1 MLPGSAQHYDGY
13 TEHIREAVSKF
24 NVGSGNRYMEWPTI
38 FKEAST
44 DFERIICLVKVLQN
58 SVMGRICNIPSS
70 VSVNNSNSCYFI
82 YFR

>member
-1 MLPGSAQHYDGY
+1 MLPGSAPYYDGY
-13 TEHIREAVSKF
+13 TARIREAVSKF
-24 NVGSGNRYMEWPTI
+24 NVGSGDRYMAWPKI

-58 SVMGRICNIPSS
+58 SVMGRICDLLLSESIT
-70 VSVNNSNSCYFI
+70 NSNSCYFI

>member
-58 SVMGRICNIPSS
+58 SVMGRICNIP
-70 VSVNNSNSCYFI
+70 
-82 YFR
+82 